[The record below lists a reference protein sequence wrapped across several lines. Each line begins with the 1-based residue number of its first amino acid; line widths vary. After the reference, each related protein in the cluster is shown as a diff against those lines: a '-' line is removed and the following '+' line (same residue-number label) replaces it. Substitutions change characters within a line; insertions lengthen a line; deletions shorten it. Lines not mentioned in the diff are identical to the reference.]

1 MPKKKVPGAPV
12 VARVPGK
19 EFDFH
24 AFMEGMRLA
33 HATGVLIREDGKSGI
48 PKMDRYTRARR
59 RAAHVRKLEQSRAL
73 MCEVPKVAD
82 DTRE

>member
-12 VARVPGK
+12 IARVQGK
-19 EFDFH
+19 EFDIR
-24 AFMEGMRLA
+24 AFLEGMRSA
-33 HATGVLIREDGKSGI
+33 RAAGVLIRDDGKSGI

-59 RAAHVRKLEQSRAL
+59 RAAYVRKLEQRRAL
-73 MCEVPKVAD
+73 MCEVPKVAH